1 MLLFFLSSGL
11 LLGWTLGAN
20 DAANVFGTAVATKM
34 IRFRTAAITGGLF
47 VTLGAVISGAG
58 PVDTLGDLGAVNAL
72 AGSFMVALAAALAV
86 GLMTKSGLPVSVSQ
100 AIVGGIVGW
109 NLFTSTST
117 DPALLTRI
125 VGAWVASPILA
136 GVFAALLYWVLRRT
150 LLCCRIH
157 LFRLDTLTRVALLAS
172 GAFGAYALGANN
184 IANVMGVFV
193 PAFPEGSI
201 RLAGGLGLS
210 NAQALYFLGGAAIA
224 VGIYTYS
231 HRVMMTVGKAIFKL
245 TPVTALI
252 VVLAQSVVL
261 YIFASEILRNW
272 LVSVGLPAL
281 PLVPVSS
288 SQAVIGAVMG
298 IAVARGGRGIRYG
311 VLGRIAA
318 GWVATPVIAL
328 LITFVG
334 LFFLKNVFDLTV
346 HIP

>member
-34 IRFRTAAITGGLF
+34 VRFRTAAIVGGVF
-47 VTLGAVISGAG
+47 VTLGAVVSGSG
-58 PVDTLGDLGAVNAL
+58 PVETLGDLGAVNAL

-86 GLMTKSGLPVSVSQ
+86 YLMTKSGLPVSVSQ

-109 NLFTSTST
+109 NLFTGTPT
-117 DPALLTRI
+117 DPAQLTRI
-125 VGAWVASPILA
+125 IGAWVASP
-136 GVFAALLYWVLRRT
+136 VFAGAVAAALYWLTRRS
-150 LLCCRIH
+150 LVCCRIH
-157 LFRLDTLTRVALLAS
+157 LFRLDTLTRVALLVS

-193 PAFPEGSI
+193 PAFPEGGVH
-201 RLAGGLGLS
+201 LAGNLALT
-210 NAQALYFLGGAAIA
+210 NAQALFLLGGAAIA

-231 HRVMMTVGKAIFKL
+231 RRVMMTVGRSLFRL
-245 TPVTALI
+245 TPLMALI
-252 VVLAQSVVL
+252 VVLSQSVVL
-261 YIFASEILRNW
+261 YAFASETLRGFITS
-272 LVSVGLPAL
+272 LGLPAL

-298 IAVARGGRGIRYG
+298 VALVRGGRGVRYG
-311 VLGRIAA
+311 VLGRIAV
-318 GWVATPVIAL
+318 GWLATPVIAL